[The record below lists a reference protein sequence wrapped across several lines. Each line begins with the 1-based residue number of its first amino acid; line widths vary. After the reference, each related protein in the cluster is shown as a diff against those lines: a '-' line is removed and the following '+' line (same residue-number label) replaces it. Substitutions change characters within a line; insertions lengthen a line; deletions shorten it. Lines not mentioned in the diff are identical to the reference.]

1 MKASCVLD
9 TNVLIVAMAGDSS
22 APITPGVTPVQDVSM
37 CESVL
42 QWLVEFAESDQAWVL
57 DTHSLIENEYRGR
70 NRRETKLTEQDFA
83 LLVMKDKITRD
94 QVSWIEIELDEHDNA
109 RIPSTLDKVVTDLSD
124 RKMVAAVL
132 AAINLGDDARL
143 VNACDTDWYDCEGAL
158 AAHGLV
164 VQQLLD
170 NWLRKIWRAKKKK

>member
-1 MKASCVLD
+1 MKVSCVLD

-22 APITPGVTPVQDVSM
+22 TSITPGVTPVQDVSM

-109 RIPSTLDKVVTDLSD
+109 RIP
-124 RKMVAAVL
+124 
-132 AAINLGDDARL
+132 
-143 VNACDTDWYDCEGAL
+143 
-158 AAHGLV
+158 
-164 VQQLLD
+164 
-170 NWLRKIWRAKKKK
+170 

>member
-1 MKASCVLD
+1 VKVSCVLD
-9 TNVLIVAMAGDSS
+9 TNVLIVAMAGDST
-22 APITPGVTPVQDVSM
+22 AAITPGDTPVQDVSM

-57 DTHSLIENEYRGR
+57 DTQSLIENEYRGR
-70 NRRETKLTEQDFA
+70 NRRDTKLTEQDFA

-109 RIPSTLDKVVTDLSD
+109 RIPSTLDKMVTDLSD
-124 RKMVAAVL
+124 RKMVAGVL

-143 VNACDTDWYDCEGAL
+143 VNACDTDWYDCEEAL
-158 AAHGLV
+158 LKHGV
-164 VQQLLD
+164 KVQQLLD
-170 NWLRKIWRAKKKK
+170 AWLRNKWRDKKKK